1 MLKVHLNF
9 HIAGHF
15 IREPFII
22 IIIIIRQSTALR
34 DDYIVHKSENTLLTG
49 FPSCGDRRD
58 PFIHFSENNR
68 PIVF

>member
-22 IIIIIRQSTALR
+22 IITRQSTALR
-34 DDYIVHKSENTLLTG
+34 DDYTVHKFEHTLLTG
-49 FPSCGDRRD
+49 FPSMWRQGGSLHQFFRKQ
-58 PFIHFSENNR
+58 
-68 PIVF
+68 

>member
-22 IIIIIRQSTALR
+22 IIIIRQSTALR
-34 DDYIVHKSENTLLTG
+34 DDYIVHKFENTLLTG
-49 FPSCGDRRD
+49 FLSLWGQGG
-58 PFIHFSENNR
+58 PFINFSENNM
-68 PIVF
+68 PIVFK